1 MNVTESDREW
11 LVKMH
16 TQGVGARTLKEALVA
31 QQSMTNVPFSGRFR
45 PQKRKSRRAVPG
57 IKPGPAVV
65 LDDSISVWLSED
77 RYRSFMIERG
87 RRMPT
92 VEEQVSQEVSINV
105 KTNFRTEEGVSDNE

>member
-1 MNVTESDREW
+1 MNVTESDQEW

-16 TQGVGARTLKEALVA
+16 TQGAEARTLEEALVA
-31 QQSMTNVPFSGRFR
+31 QQGTANDPFSGRFR

-57 IKPGPAVV
+57 IKPGPAVI
-65 LDDSISVWLSED
+65 LNDSISVWLSED
-77 RYRSFMIERG
+77 RYRMFMTERG